1 MTGGSVEAT
10 LELWASSLRTIK
22 ERIRPVFRQDRT
34 AAAAGLFLDV
44 LLGPERRKTG

>member
-10 LELWASSLRTIK
+10 LELWASALRTVT

-34 AAAAGLFLDV
+34 AASARLFLDGTHPV
-44 LLGPERRKTG
+44 WAAL